1 MSSTANPSM
10 VYFCTDGSIVL
21 NGVEMGYRAT
31 TTQPDL
37 TPYAKTDGS
46 RPITGAQKYTY
57 FTSIQHTYNGY
68 SVFFRNDGSNFYILL
83 SNKNANDFNSLRP
96 FRINLLTGDV
106 ELCGGKI
113 IIDHDGEVRIPGTL
127 RVGNLLRSL
136 SDETP

>member
-1 MSSTANPSM
+1 M
-10 VYFCTDGSIVL
+10 L